1 MAIIAPPFQL
11 AFATLDWA
19 VLGGYFILLI
29 ITAAILSRKQSGT
42 EDYFLGGRR
51 MPAWAVALS
60 VVATA
65 ISAATFIGAPE
76 YSYGGNLTY
85 LSASI
90 GQVIAII
97 LVALF
102 FIPVYYRENAATVY
116 DLIGRRFGPGAK
128 QACSWMFMIG
138 RVFANGA
145 RLFMAGL
152 AGSQMVFEDSA
163 AGHIMLCIVVLSAI
177 GVAYTWL
184 GGIKA
189 VIWTE
194 VIQTVVLVGAAL
206 AAIAFLLHRIPVSPG
221 RVLDVLNDA
230 KTATGGSKLDVLKV
244 GIDTAKPWL
253 GLQLSQSFTL
263 VTALLCWTIF
273 NLAAYGTDHDLAQRM
288 LTCRNSIQGGKS
300 AIGAILIG
308 LPITALFMTI
318 GLLLYIFYDRPDIMG
333 SASPGPRPG
342 EAKDVFLTFITK
354 QMPRGLAGL
363 MMAGMFAAALSSLS
377 SALNAM
383 ASTFV
388 NDVYKRVR
396 PGLDDSRYLLIGRAS
411 MAGWGIVLGF
421 FACLC
426 VYWQKN
432 NAAVGGQ
439 TLIDFALGVMNFA
452 YAGLAAVFCAA
463 IFTRRGNSASAF
475 AALGTG
481 FILVFLMQPV
491 VFKWWAGRVDGLT
504 GSTTFTGVK
513 IAGPWVLLFAFLISL
528 GVCCV
533 GKRKVVNE

>member
-1 MAIIAPPFQL
+1 MAIIAPPLQL

-29 ITAAILSRKQSGT
+29 VTAAALSRKQSGT

-65 ISAATFIGAPE
+65 ISAATFVGAPAQ
-76 YSYGGNLTY
+76 SYGGDLTY
-85 LSASI
+85 LSATI
-90 GQVIAII
+90 GQLVAII

-152 AGSQMVFEDSA
+152 AGSQMVFEDSDHT
-163 AGHIMLCIVVLSAI
+163 HIMMCIAVLSAI

-194 VIQTVVLVGAAL
+194 VIQTIVLVGAAV
-206 AAIAFLLHRIPVSPG
+206 AAIALLLHRIPVSPG
-221 RVLDVLNDA
+221 RVLDVLSDA
-230 KTATGGSKLDVLKV
+230 KTASGGSKLDVLRI
-244 GIDTAKPWL
+244 GIDTGKPWL

-342 EAKDVFLTFITK
+342 EAKEVFLTFIIK

-388 NDVYKRVR
+388 NDVYKRFR
-396 PGLDDSRYLLIGRAS
+396 PGLDDAKYLFVGRAS
-411 MAGWGIVLGF
+411 MAGWGVILGL
-421 FACLC
+421 FACAC
-426 VYWQKN
+426 VFWQKK
-432 NAAVGGQ
+432 NAEQAGQ

-452 YAGLAAVFCAA
+452 YAGLAAVFCTA
-463 IFTRRGNSASAF
+463 IFTRRGNGTSAF

-481 FILVFLMQPV
+481 FTSVLLMQPAI
-491 VFKWWAGRVDGLT
+491 FKAWATHLDNLT
-504 GSTTFTGVK
+504 GSTHLAGVT